1 MNGKIYTSLLAIAC
15 WLLLAQ
21 PAMGQTADNYKKA
34 PGAHY
39 LITLDDAR
47 LDIGLKTVSI
57 FALDDKAPLAANP
70 HYQAMWNLIRLGASL
85 EALLQ
90 GVDEPMNDLNM
101 DKQFGQNGYNKTVLA
116 FFVRYG
122 FGESSDVEMQR
133 QHLELAISPGYFK
146 QGRGGMNVHLDYS
159 FNLANTR
166 YGAGVNSISRALDYE
181 IFIGA
186 RVGFDGSFQRS
197 EGEAGFFAHL
207 NDEIKRI
214 AEENEFTVAQLLS
227 LERLAEDSKVLL
239 PEDVGG
245 RAFHLGPIG
254 GLRFSRKLMGNAQ
267 VFLSGQFFYDV
278 MDLVNSNKS
287 VENVRSQHHASF
299 SLGLNLAIGG
309 EGRGVV
315 SFY

>member
-1 MNGKIYTSLLAIAC
+1 MKVTIYTLLLLAIIQ
-15 WLLLAQ
+15 L
-21 PAMGQTADNYKKA
+21 PALGQTVDGHKK
-34 PGAHY
+34 PSGATY

-47 LDIGLKTVSI
+47 LDIGLNTVSV

-70 HYQAMWNLIRLGASL
+70 HYQAMWNLIKLGASL
-85 EALLQ
+85 ESLLQ
-90 GVDEPMNDLNM
+90 GMDAPLNDLNM
-101 DKQFGQNGYNKTVLA
+101 DKQFGQNGYNKTILS

-133 QHLELAISPGYFK
+133 QHFELAVSPGYFK
-146 QGRGGMNVHLDYS
+146 QGRGGMNLHLDYR

-166 YGAGVNSISRALDYE
+166 YGAGANSIARALDYE

-186 RVGFDGSFQRS
+186 RAGFDWSFQRS

-214 AEENEFTVAQLLS
+214 AEENEFTVAQLLM
-227 LERLAEDSKVLL
+227 LEGLAEDSKVLL

-245 RAFHLGPIG
+245 RAFHAGPIG
-254 GLRFSRKLMGNAQ
+254 GARLSRRLAGNAQ
-267 VFLSGQFFYDV
+267 VFLSGQFFYDI
-278 MDLVNSNKS
+278 MDLVNTTKD
-287 VENVRSQHHASF
+287 VENMRSQHHASF
-299 SLGLNLAIGG
+299 SLGINLTIGG